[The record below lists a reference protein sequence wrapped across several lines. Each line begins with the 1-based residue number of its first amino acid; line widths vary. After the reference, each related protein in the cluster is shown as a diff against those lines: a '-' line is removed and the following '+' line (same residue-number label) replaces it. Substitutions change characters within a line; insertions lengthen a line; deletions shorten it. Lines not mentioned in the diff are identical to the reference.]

1 MYLWSENSS
10 HDFAILHIPILFL
23 MALARVKTFKTRLT
37 PHTNTTDIISMK
49 NRSRDRDSRNTFFW
63 SLNEHFLLTC
73 KNTFKHLKNYF
84 STRGPRACRNV
95 ACCDSS
101 RLGVRSQVQCW
112 TTNCERVGQNK
123 TGRTTSP
130 NPSTE
135 PNAQERRIMHR
146 ATKSRSGVEKK
157 GSSRRWRKWGEWLT
171 YLCCQYAEGEGWG
184 GGSRLR
190 AISCRGGGG
199 MPSPD
204 LLRLRVRATSSLWAR
219 AHGTGHRSFIRR
231 VLLLLS
237 GVPPAIRAG
246 QGRAL
251 ESGRGWVDAEG
262 LERRVEP
269 WRRPAAGTGAR
280 VAASRLQGAQSCP
293 GPPRLNARRGRLRPG
308 QAGTPADFIT

>member
-130 NPSTE
+130 NNPVLNRMPRKEESCIGPQNQE
-135 PNAQERRIMHR
+135 VVWRRRAQ
-146 ATKSRSGVEKK
+146 AV
-157 GSSRRWRKWGEWLT
+157 
-171 YLCCQYAEGEGWG
+171 G
-184 GGSRLR
+184 GGS
-190 AISCRGGGG
+190 GGNG
-199 MPSPD
+199 
-204 LLRLRVRATSSLWAR
+204 
-219 AHGTGHRSFIRR
+219 
-231 VLLLLS
+231 
-237 GVPPAIRAG
+237 
-246 QGRAL
+246 
-251 ESGRGWVDAEG
+251 
-262 LERRVEP
+262 
-269 WRRPAAGTGAR
+269 
-280 VAASRLQGAQSCP
+280 
-293 GPPRLNARRGRLRPG
+293 
-308 QAGTPADFIT
+308 